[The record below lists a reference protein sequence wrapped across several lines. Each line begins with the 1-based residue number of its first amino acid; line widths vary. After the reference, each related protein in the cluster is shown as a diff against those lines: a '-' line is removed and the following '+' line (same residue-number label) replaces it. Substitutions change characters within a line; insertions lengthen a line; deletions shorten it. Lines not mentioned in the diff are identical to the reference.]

1 MRKKIAAALA
11 VMVVASACLTACSK
25 ADMDAATGETAT
37 AETATGETAAIEYDL
52 GLDDDGYF
60 RNVTASKYIKMP
72 KGYEKFTVSEDV
84 YSVTDD
90 AIQKELDAF

>member
-1 MRKKIAAALA
+1 MRKKLAAALA

-25 ADMDAATGETAT
+25 TDTDAATSETAT

-72 KGYEKFTVSEDV
+72 KTTRSTR
-84 YSVTDD
+84 SARMSTP
-90 AIQKELDAF
+90 

>member
-52 GLDDDGYF
+52 GLDDDGYITHTPF
-60 RNVTASKYIKMP
+60 TKESFAARYPGKPYSEAANLEML
-72 KGYEKFTVSEDV
+72 KFFEQ
-84 YSVTDD
+84 
-90 AIQKELDAF
+90 I

>member
-37 AETATGETAAIEYDL
+37 AETATGETAAIEYRTCSVLQRKGRKHFSGRYDL
-52 GLDDDGYF
+52 
-60 RNVTASKYIKMP
+60 P
-72 KGYEKFTVSEDV
+72 HKGV
-84 YSVTDD
+84 
-90 AIQKELDAF
+90 

>member
-1 MRKKIAAALA
+1 MRKKLAAALA

-25 ADMDAATGETAT
+25 TDTDAATAETAT

-60 RNVTASKYIKMP
+60 RNVTASKYIKMGHITP
-72 KGYEKFTVSEDV
+72 CK
-84 YSVTDD
+84 
-90 AIQKELDAF
+90 L